1 MKQKDI
7 KQVIA
12 LYHEGYNAEDIA
24 IETDLLQEDIEA
36 CIEEYEEEQAPTL
49 SGIDKANALKE
60 KELEMSERKAFV
72 DNEKAKR
79 GILKKFIG
87 TIEGLQD
94 HVQGSSWASDSIRKM
109 YKEIDS
115 LVEEVMEAFY
125 FDKEAMADN
134 SIFEI
139 LVILKLEFSNLAK
152 NDPDYKITIDWSDE
166 KIEMLEYALVIEE
179 FDDTEFDT
187 EDFNYRKAL
196 GAFTRLIDDI
206 VELQDERMNSEAIE
220 DLESSI
226 QFTIET
232 LESDTSG
239 VEGNF
244 EDQIDLLNEIL
255 EHLKEFAIR
264 VDESI
269 WGEKRLSLPE
279 AITERIDE
287 LEEAIED

>member
-7 KQVIA
+7 KRVLA
-12 LYHEGYNAEDIA
+12 LYHDGYDAEDIA

-72 DNEKAKR
+72 DSEKAKR

-87 TIEGLQD
+87 TIEGLLD

-166 KIEMLEYALVIEE
+166 KIEMLEYALVIED

-187 EDFNYRKAL
+187 EDFNYRKAQ

-206 VELQDERMNSEAIE
+206 VELQDERMDSEAIE
-220 DLESSI
+220 
-226 QFTIET
+226 
-232 LESDTSG
+232 
-239 VEGNF
+239 
-244 EDQIDLLNEIL
+244 
-255 EHLKEFAIR
+255 R
-264 VDESI
+264 
-269 WGEKRLSLPE
+269 P
-279 AITERIDE
+279 
-287 LEEAIED
+287 